1 MSKQEEKDKRDI
13 RTGKEEICTEI
24 PSDVPQN
31 EWEERQMM
39 KTIHDYTVSLAQK
52 MEKSRLDE
60 YTALL
65 FNPRR
70 LIWVNVMGGIARGV
84 GIAIGVTLFT
94 ALIAYI
100 LQLLGALNLPIIGD
114 FIADLVR
121 IVQRQLD
128 TKMY

>member
-1 MSKQEEKDKRDI
+1 MRKQEENDKREN
-13 RTGKEEICTEI
+13 RTETEKIYAEI
-24 PSDVPQN
+24 PAAVPQN
-31 EWEERQMM
+31 EWEERKMM

-60 YTALL
+60 YTELL

-70 LIWVNVMGGIARGV
+70 LIWVNLMGGIARGV
-84 GIAIGVTLFT
+84 GVAIGVTLFT

>member
-1 MSKQEEKDKRDI
+1 MQQEEKDKRDI
-13 RTGKEEICTEI
+13 LTGKEEICTEI
-24 PSDVPQN
+24 PADVPQN

-70 LIWVNVMGGIARGV
+70 LIWVNVIGGIARGV

-94 ALIAYI
+94 AVIAYI

>member
-1 MSKQEEKDKRDI
+1 MRKQEENDKRKN
-13 RTGKEEICTEI
+13 RTETEKIDAEI
-24 PSDVPQN
+24 PAAVPQN
-31 EWEERQMM
+31 EWEERKMM

-60 YTALL
+60 YTELL

-70 LIWVNVMGGIARGV
+70 LIWVNLMGGIARGV
-84 GIAIGVTLFT
+84 GVAIGVTLFT